1 MKHLLTA
8 TAICLTSAA
17 SAQDTA
23 CIPAYQLDAFMDEQG
38 MELIAS
44 PVIVTS
50 MGEVDGLLYVS
61 NIDGEWI
68 LVVTPPNGMACAAL
82 WGYDFFDGEAM

>member
-1 MKHLLTA
+1 MRTILTTAALLLTN
-8 TAICLTSAA
+8 AA
-17 SAQDTA
+17 AAQDTA
-23 CIPAYQLDAFMDEQG
+23 CIPAYQLDTFMAEQG

-44 PVIVTS
+44 PIIVTS

>member
-17 SAQDTA
+17 SAQDIP

-50 MGEVDGLLYVS
+50 TGEVDGLLYVS
-61 NIDGEWI
+61 SIDGEWI

>member
-1 MKHLLTA
+1 
-8 TAICLTSAA
+8 
-17 SAQDTA
+17 
-23 CIPAYQLDAFMDEQG
+23 
-38 MELIAS
+38 
-44 PVIVTS
+44 